1 MNKKLLA
8 TLAITA
14 TMMFSTSAFA
24 DSVLHI
30 WSCKANADQTGA
42 DITAAS
48 VAWLEAARTVE
59 GGEDMSVYLEW
70 PIAANVGDGSF
81 NFVMS
86 VADEQSWGAWYGN
99 EVASDVMDA
108 ANTAWN
114 AIATCSSSSLWYSN
128 ELE

>member
-8 TLAITA
+8 TFAITVS
-14 TMMFSTSAFA
+14 MMFSASAFA

-30 WSCKANADQTGA
+30 WRCQINAGKTVA
-42 DITAAS
+42 DVTSES
-48 VAWLEAARTVE
+48 VDWLAAARNVE
-59 GGEDMSVYLEW
+59 GGEDLAVYLGW

-86 VADEQSWGAWYGN
+86 VADEETWGAWYGN
-99 EVASDVMDA
+99 EAASDSMGA
-108 ANTAWN
+108 ANLAWSEV
-114 AIATCSSSSLWYSN
+114 ATCSSSSMWYSD